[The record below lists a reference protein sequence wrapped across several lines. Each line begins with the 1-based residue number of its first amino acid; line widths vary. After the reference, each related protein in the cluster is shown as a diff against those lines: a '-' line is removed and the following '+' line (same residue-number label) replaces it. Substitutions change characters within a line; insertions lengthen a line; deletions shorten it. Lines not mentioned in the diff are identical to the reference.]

1 MAPDQGNQPQPVQRR
16 PTRGALSLTNAEA
29 SGEPNSQRQ
38 QGCGC
43 AAEQAAQLERRTLG
57 VVLAINIT
65 MFLVEFSWGWRA
77 GSSGLLADSLDMLAD
92 AVVYGLSL
100 MAVGRSLK
108 RQQRAAALSGW
119 LQISLAVGVLA
130 DVMRRFLGGSDPLS
144 GPMMGIGVLA
154 LIANVICLVLVRRHR
169 GGGVHMRAS
178 VIFSTN
184 DTVANLGVIVAGLL
198 VAWSGSALPDL
209 IIGTAISLLVL
220 RGGQRILRDARSA
233 T

>member
-16 PTRGALSLTNAEA
+16 PTRGALPLTNAGA
-29 SGEPNSQRQ
+29 SGEPNSRRQ

-100 MAVGRSLK
+100 LAVGRSLK
-108 RQQRAAALSGW
+108 RQRRAAALSGW

-130 DVMRRFLGGSDPLS
+130 DVMRRFLGGREPLS
-144 GPMMGIGVLA
+144 GAMMGIGVLA

-169 GGGVHMRAS
+169 GGGAHMRAS

-220 RGGQRILRDARSA
+220 RGGQQILRDARSA
-233 T
+233 I